1 MRTIPSTTKGLEM
14 RVPFDWGGTTREIEC
29 FDNWLSRIACAEI
42 VEGRSYVHL
51 DFVADVK
58 VVMDIGANVGAA
70 ALYFSLLYPEARIFA
85 FEPAKAPYELLTAN
99 TRDRAKVHAYDFGL
113 FSSDRD
119 GVLLYSGAMDGGT
132 ASVGSSDMT
141 IAESEAVTLRSVA
154 DWLAK
159 NSIARVDVLKI
170 DTEGCEVPIL
180 RGMRDLI
187 PTVKVIYLEYH
198 SEDDRREIDRL
209 LADSHALVGG
219 RIAIVHR
226 GELTYVA
233 KNAFPS
239 QAEYEKHAI
248 RLNF

>member
-1 MRTIPSTTKGLEM
+1 MRL
-14 RVPFDWGGTTREIEC
+14 PFEWDGTTREIEC
-29 FDNWLSRIACAEI
+29 FDNWLSRVVSAGI

-51 DFVADVK
+51 KFVTDVK

-85 FEPAKAPYELLTAN
+85 FEPATAPYELRTAN
-99 TRDRAKVHAYDFGL
+99 TRDHAKVHAYNFGL

-119 GVLLYSGAMDGGT
+119 RVRLHSGAMDSGT

-141 IAESEAVTLRSVA
+141 IAETEAVTLRSVA
-154 DWLAK
+154 DWLAE
-159 NSIARVDVLKI
+159 NSITRIDVLKI

-198 SEDDRREIDRL
+198 SEDDRREIDRM
-209 LADSHALVGG
+209 LADSHVLVHG
-219 RIAIVHR
+219 RIAILHR

-239 QAEYEKHAI
+239 EREYEKHAI
-248 RLNF
+248 RLNV